1 MFEEVNEQIKS
12 KVLALFFMKFKI
24 SPTYSLTIIEQWFS
38 ENSWADWETLYN
50 LIQNALVRVENN
62 NLINLYEQKICQLV
76 NDMRG
81 LGGIEIKNRN
91 YRLKTYPLC
100 FIGSET
106 VNWMEKKYDIS
117 KAEALKLGQTLI
129 DEKIIHHVTDD
140 HDFKNDYLFYRF
152 YLDE

>member
-24 SPTYSLTIIEQWFS
+24 SPTYSLTIIEKWFT

-81 LGGIEIKNRN
+81 LGG
-91 YRLKTYPLC
+91 
-100 FIGSET
+100 
-106 VNWMEKKYDIS
+106 
-117 KAEALKLGQTLI
+117 LKLRT
-129 DEKIIHHVTDD
+129 EIIA
-140 HDFKNDYLFYRF
+140 
-152 YLDE
+152 

>member
-1 MFEEVNEQIKS
+1 MFEEINDQMKS
-12 KVLALFFMKFKI
+12 KVLASFFLKFKI
-24 SPTYSLTIIEQWFS
+24 SPTYSLKIIEQWFG
-38 ENSWADWETLYN
+38 ENSWADWEVLYN
-50 LIQNALVRVENN
+50 AMQNALVRVENN
-62 NLINLYEQKICQLV
+62 NLISLYDPKICQLV

-81 LGGIEIKNRN
+81 LEGVEIKNRN

-100 FIGSET
+100 FIGSEA

-129 DEKIIHHVTDD
+129 NEKIIHHVTDN